1 MISAPITSECRML
14 SYTEK
19 FCAVSSMSFITELKR
34 RNVVRMA
41 LLYAVAGWVIL
52 QIADV
57 LFEQLA
63 VPPWAFRLVFG
74 LLVLGLP
81 IALIF
86 SWIFELTPEGLK
98 RTGDVAPGDSV
109 VSQTGQRMNLLIVV
123 LLVIAIGMLAADRF
137 SPGGDVT
144 TADSAQTEEPPASG
158 QQPSA
163 TGAPESSIAVLPFVN
178 MSDDPENEYFS
189 DGLSEELL
197 NTLVKLGGLKVTGR
211 TSSFAFKGQN
221 VDLREIGDILNV
233 ASVLEGSVRKAG
245 NRVRITAQLVETRN
259 GYHLWSETFD
269 RELDDIFAIQEEI
282 AAQVAE
288 AMHVTLLGASAVVE
302 SSDPKAYEEYLRGV
316 YVLQRNPDELEPLDR
331 AHAHFEKA
339 LAIDPEY
346 VDALAGMFMV
356 WDRKNR
362 NGWGQ
367 FRESLER
374 MEQIAGELER
384 LAPEN
389 DRTLSAIGRIA
400 GVNFDY
406 KRAAEYLGKA
416 ATRYPASVPV
426 LGEYA
431 AAMGNLRRYREAI
444 EAIDKAA
451 VLDPLSLEIMR
462 WKSYIHFKAGN
473 CDVVEDVRKRAL
485 EIEPGIGRF
494 HYYSAMCIFE
504 TGGDVAAAFALA
516 EKEPLAW
523 ARGTALAIL
532 YDASGDESK
541 AQALVDAM
549 VAEYG
554 DAASYQ
560 YGQIYAQWGDIESAL
575 EWLERAVS
583 IRDPGIIQGGDDRL
597 LQPLAGEPRF
607 QQVLRAAGH
616 VE

>member
-1 MISAPITSECRML
+1 
-14 SYTEK
+14 
-19 FCAVSSMSFITELKR
+19 MSFITELKR

-57 LFEQLA
+57 LFEQLG

-74 LLVLGLP
+74 LLVLGFP

-86 SWIFELTPEGLK
+86 SWIFELTPEGVK

-109 VSQTGQRMNLLIVV
+109 VAQTGQRMNLLIVV
-123 LLVIAIGMLAADRF
+123 LLVIAIGLLAADRF
-137 SPGGDVT
+137 FPGGDAT
-144 TADSAQTEEPPASG
+144 SAGSAQTDEAPASG
-158 QQPSA
+158 QQAGVTAVPK
-163 TGAPESSIAVLPFVN
+163 SSIAVLPFVN
-178 MSDDPENEYFS
+178 MSDDPDNDYFS

-282 AAQVAE
+282 AAQVAD
-288 AMHVTLLGASAVVE
+288 AMHVTLLGPPAVVE
-302 SSDPKAYEEYLRGV
+302 SSDPEAYEQYLRGAHIF
-316 YVLQRNPDELEPLDR
+316 QRNPDGLEPLNR
-331 AHAHFEKA
+331 AQAHFEKA

-346 VDALAGMFMV
+346 ADALAGMFRV

-367 FRESLER
+367 FLESLER

-389 DRTLSAIGRIA
+389 ERTLSAIGRLA
-400 GVNFDY
+400 TVNFDY
-406 KRAAEYLGKA
+406 ARSAEYLGKA

-431 AAMGNLRRYREAI
+431 AALANLRRYPEAI
-444 EAIDKAA
+444 AAINKASS
-451 VLDPLSLEIMR
+451 LDPLSLEIMR
-462 WKSYIHFKAGN
+462 WKSYINFKAGD
-473 CDVVEDVRKRAL
+473 CEAVDEVRTRAL
-485 EIEPGIGRF
+485 EIEPGAGRF

-504 TGGDVAAAFALA
+504 TSGDVSAAIALA
-516 EKEPLAW
+516 EQEPLAW
-523 ARGTALAIL
+523 AHNTALAIL
-532 YDASGDESK
+532 YDALGDRDK
-541 AQALVDAM
+541 AQAHFDTMFADNR
-549 VAEYG
+549 

-560 YGQIYAQWGDIESAL
+560 YGQIYAQWGDIAAAL
-575 EWLERAVS
+575 EWLERAIS
-583 IRDPGIIQGGDDRL
+583 IHDPGVIQAGDDRL
-597 LQPLAGEPRF
+597 LKPLAGEPRL
-607 QQVLRAAGH
+607 QQVLRDAGH
-616 VE
+616 L